1 MNRPRISQPQPNKV
15 ISARGRIV
23 FSREDKEITERFE
36 RRKLF
41 FKTRN
46 KLDVVEQVTPDLI
59 SFNLGVARMIQEFKQ
74 RKLNYV

>member
-1 MNRPRISQPQPNKV
+1 MNRPRISQQQPNKV